1 MRQAF
6 VNLSPSHVPAGFPV
20 PLADDLMALSEYRR
34 YPDGAQAVA
43 QGEPMPGVHVV
54 ARGALKVF
62 RTDGRAKVQVIEILR
77 AGGCLGEVE
86 AMDGSP
92 AYCGAEALGPTEC
105 WLIHPGTLKAL
116 AARDAQVANWLLQRS
131 AERIRQLIFL
141 VETLSLHTVPERIA
155 HLILE
160 RQGPNPARGL
170 VEFAETQEHASQSI
184 GASRE
189 AFSRGLRTLADL
201 RLIKNSF
208 PVVRILDAQSLR
220 RYAMGWDRGFQAAP
234 GGPVAVGFPSLGTFP
249 GGPMAAPGLLRATA
263 N

>member
-1 MRQAF
+1 MRQAIAD
-6 VNLSPSHVPAGFPV
+6 LSPSHVPAGFPV
-20 PLADDLMALSEYRR
+20 SLADDLLAVSEYRR
-34 YPDGAQAVA
+34 CPDGAQVFE
-43 QGEPMPGVHVV
+43 QGEFMPGVYVV

-77 AGGCLGEVE
+77 AGGCVGEVE
-86 AMDGSP
+86 AVDGSP

-105 WLIHPGTLKAL
+105 WVIHPGTLTAL
-116 AARDAQVANWLLQRS
+116 AARDAQVANWLLQRC

-155 HLILE
+155 HQILE
-160 RQGPNPARGL
+160 RQGPNPARNL
-170 VEFAETQEHASQSI
+170 VEFAETQEHAAQRI

-208 PVVRILDAQSLR
+208 PVVRILDPQALR
-220 RYAMGWDRGFQAAP
+220 RYAMGWDRGLHAAP
-234 GGPVAVGFPSLGTFP
+234 EGPVAVGFPGLGSFP
-249 GGPMAAPGLLRATA
+249 AGPVAAPGFLRVTA